1 MKALERVAVSQL
13 PRSTPRRRLAS
24 LFAGAALA
32 MLVLAA
38 ALEADTGSKKA
49 RTPRRQISAAL
60 SGSSFYTVNPCRVL
74 DTRGSLGTFG
84 GPALAAGP
92 SRSFFLAPNSTLAG
106 QCGIS
111 PTASAISANI
121 TVTQPTSP
129 GFLLIYPSGS
139 APPTTSVINYRAGQ
153 TRANNAILPLG
164 TGGGIVVALGQ
175 VSGTAH
181 FLLDINGYF
190 DNPANNQPPT
200 ATVGG
205 DQSITLPASAS
216 LTGSASDDGKPSPP
230 GVLTYAW
237 TKIGGPGDVTFGTG
251 TSLSTTA
258 SFSEAG
264 IYALRLTVSDS
275 QISAH
280 DDVTVYVNPPAGANP
295 AGDLTRFL
303 EQATWGPTSADL
315 AHLQAKGIAAWLDE
329 QFNMP
334 ASSYPTLP
342 LQPNTVPV
350 TCTATCQLVN
360 YTMYPLQNRF
370 FINAMYGSDQLRQ
383 RVAFALHQLVVVSGN
398 TITQPSWM
406 APYLQV
412 FDRNAFGNYRQLLY
426 EVTLNPGMG
435 VYLDM
440 ATNNSPTNPNENYA
454 REIMQLFSIGLYKLN
469 LDGSP
474 QLDGS
479 GNPIPSYDQS
489 EVTGLAHLF
498 TGWSLAGNV
507 ALDTPDYITPM
518 PFNPARHDTASKT
531 IVGGI
536 VVPAGQTGAQDLNQA
551 IDALFYH
558 PNVGPYLAT
567 HLIHNLVTSNPTPGY
582 VQRVA
587 ETFNDNGIGQRGD
600 MKAVISA
607 VLLDPEA
614 RGDVITTPEYGHLKN
629 PVLLLTNLLRAFGA
643 KSANLSTTSDGVLN
657 PQAVS
662 MNMDVFRPP
671 TVFSYYPADFEAP
684 GWSPLLGPE
693 FGIFSATEALKRAN
707 VVNTLVFSTIP
718 VSTNAPNGTALN
730 FSSWLPL
737 ASNPTQLVS
746 QLNNSLLH
754 GSMSAS
760 MQTSIVNAVNAI
772 AATNPLL
779 RVQQAVYLVATSS
792 HYQVER

>member
-1 MKALERVAVSQL
+1 MRSQWTQRAPLSALRVFPGS
-13 PRSTPRRRLAS
+13 RS
-24 LFAGAALA
+24 LFFRALLSSA
-32 MLVLAA
+32 LLVLVLTSHAA
-38 ALEADTGSKKA
+38 AAA
-49 RTPRRQISAAL
+49 R
-60 SGSSFYTVNPCRVL
+60 FYTVSPCRVL
-74 DTRGSLGTFG
+74 DTRGALGTFA
-84 GPALAAGP
+84 GPALAPGAT
-92 SRSFFLAPNSTLAG
+92 RSFFLAPNPTQAG

-111 PTASAISANI
+111 PTASAISANV
-121 TVTQPTSP
+121 TVTQPTAP

-139 APPTTSVINYRAGQ
+139 APPPTSTINFRSGQ

-200 ATVGG
+200 ASVGG
-205 DQSITLPASAS
+205 DQSITLPASAN

-237 TKIGGPGDVTFGTG
+237 TKVGGPGTVTFGSG
-251 TSLSTTA
+251 MSLSTTA

-264 IYALRLTVSDS
+264 IYGLRLTVSDS
-275 QISAH
+275 QISAS
-280 DDVTVYVNPPAGANP
+280 DDVTIYVNPPAGANP
-295 AGDLTRFL
+295 SADLTRFL

-342 LQPNTVPV
+342 LQPTTVPV
-350 TCTATCQLVN
+350 LCAATCQRDN

-370 FINAMYGSDQLRQ
+370 FINAMYGPDQLRQ
-383 RVAFALHQLVVVSGN
+383 RVAFALHELVVVSGN

-406 APYLQV
+406 APYLQI
-412 FDRNAFGNYRQLLY
+412 FDRNAFGSYRQILY
-426 EVTLNPGMG
+426 EATLNPGMG

-454 REIMQLFSIGLYKLN
+454 REIMQLFSVGLYMLN
-469 LDGSP
+469 LDGTP
-474 QLDGS
+474 QLDVVGE
-479 GNPIPSYDQS
+479 PIPSYDQS
-489 EVTGLAHLF
+489 QVTGLAHLF
-498 TGWSLAGNV
+498 TGWSLASNITSGGSCS
-507 ALDTPDYITPM
+507 AASPCPDYITPM
-518 PFNPARHDTASKT
+518 PFNLARHDVGSKT
-531 IVGGI
+531 IVSGI
-536 VVPAGQTGAQDLNQA
+536 VVPAGQTGDQDLNQA

-587 ETFNDNGIGQRGD
+587 ETFDNNGVGQRGD
-600 MKAVISA
+600 MKAVIAA

-629 PVLLLTNLLRAFGA
+629 PVLLLTNLLRAFNA
-643 KSANLSTTSDGVLN
+643 KSASLSTTSDGVLN
-657 PQAVS
+657 PQALS
-662 MNMDVFRPP
+662 MSMDVFRPP
-671 TVFSYYPADFEAP
+671 TVFSYYPAEFEIP

-707 VVNTLVFSTIP
+707 VINTLVFSTIP
-718 VSTNAPNGTALN
+718 VSANAPNGTALD

-746 QLNNSLLH
+746 QLNNSLMH

-760 MQTSIVNAVNAI
+760 MQTSIVNAVNAV
-772 AATNPLL
+772 AVTNPLL

-792 HYQVER
+792 QYQVER